1 MDSRRF
7 FDDVI
12 TVLLMDVVTV
22 MGFLISEQT
31 IVIRSQFID
40 GTASCLLMV
49 IENQEEIDFKNT
61 NITRE
66 IYIIKIHLAQYN
78 LGQFGI
84 SARYIKVY
92 FLES

>member
-1 MDSRRF
+1 
-7 FDDVI
+7 
-12 TVLLMDVVTV
+12 
-22 MGFLISEQT
+22 
-31 IVIRSQFID
+31 
-40 GTASCLLMV
+40 MV

-66 IYIIKIHLAQYN
+66 IYIIKIHLALYN